1 MVGFVFFSYDRA
13 LHSITTTKNTNADWP
28 CETMHT
34 VAFIG
39 SYGKTTSSWLAR
51 GIFEQDGE
59 LCLMVGDTEYAIAED
74 RLTREGDIWEPEEKD
89 VTLDRDCSTP
99 FHIVPY
105 LGKYEIPP
113 TTPDGLHLQKVLAGG
128 ADRGAESCVVE
139 LCPFLMKD
147 QRAHTFKPE
156 IVVFTNAYEEKS
168 QYQGNNFDE
177 YLERIGRVFEALD
190 ATQVAIIN
198 QDGGLIDKSCLVYLQ

>member
-1 MVGFVFFSYDRA
+1 
-13 LHSITTTKNTNADWP
+13 
-28 CETMHT
+28 MHT

-39 SYGKTTSSWLAR
+39 SYGKTTCSWLAR
-51 GIFEQDGE
+51 GIFEQNGE

-89 VTLDRDCSTP
+89 ITLDRDCSTP

-105 LGKYEIPP
+105 VGKYEIPP

-139 LCPFLMKD
+139 LCPSLMKD
-147 QRAHTFKPE
+147 QRAHSLKPE
-156 IVVFTNAYEEKS
+156 VVVFTNAHEERS
-168 QYQGNNFDE
+168 QYQGRNFDE
-177 YLERIGRVFEALD
+177 YLEIIGSVFESLD
-190 ATQVAIIN
+190 ATQIAVIN
-198 QDGGLIDKSCLVYLQ
+198 QDGRSISFRVS